1 MMLNIALMIGWIVL
15 AASFQEWP
23 VLTIGTVAFAVVLVG
38 LTFYMVLTI
47 KEVRVSQQQSN
58 FVDSVTHELKTP
70 IASLRLYLE
79 TLQIRNLDDS
89 QRNSFYN
96 VMEGELRRLD
106 QLISHL
112 LEVGRLDELGRETE
126 PEDIDVP
133 ELLKKT
139 AETACVRHKIDSEN
153 VMVYNMQQCVVHG
166 RRLLLETIF
175 SNLLDNAIKYAGTP
189 PKVVVEAVGRGRDR
203 VIVRII
209 DNGTGVPAKLRKK
222 IFQIFFRA
230 GNELERKQKG
240 TGLGLY
246 IVKTLVGFLKGRIQ
260 VREGPDQIGTIFE
273 VDLPGRTV
281 E

>member
-1 MMLNIALMIGWIVL
+1 MLNIALMIGWIVL

-47 KEVRVSQQQSN
+47 KEVRVSQQQAN

-79 TLQIRNLDDS
+79 TLQIRELDED

-96 VMEGELRRLD
+96 VMEGELLRLD

-112 LEVGRLDELGRETE
+112 LEVGRLDELGRESE

-133 ELLKKT
+133 EFLRQT
-139 AETACVRHKIDSEN
+139 AETACVRHKVESDEVMEYQLEN
-153 VMVYNMQQCVVHG
+153 CVFHG
-166 RRLLLETIF
+166 KRLLLETIF

-189 PKVVVEAVGRGRDR
+189 PKIVVEAFMRGRDR
-203 VIVRII
+203 VVVRII
-209 DNGTGVPAKLRKK
+209 DNGTGIPVNLRKK
-222 IFQIFFRA
+222 IFHIFFRV

-260 VREGPDQIGTIFE
+260 VREGPQQVGTVFE

>member
-47 KEVRVSQQQSN
+47 KEVRVSQQQAN

-89 QRNSFYN
+89 QRNSFYD

-133 ELLKKT
+133 TNSVPTIGEFDSRKSSCKSATQLTWISPVKT
-139 AETACVRHKIDSEN
+139 
-153 VMVYNMQQCVVHG
+153 
-166 RRLLLETIF
+166 
-175 SNLLDNAIKYAGTP
+175 
-189 PKVVVEAVGRGRDR
+189 
-203 VIVRII
+203 
-209 DNGTGVPAKLRKK
+209 TGLR
-222 IFQIFFRA
+222 IFFS
-230 GNELERKQKG
+230 
-240 TGLGLY
+240 
-246 IVKTLVGFLKGRIQ
+246 
-260 VREGPDQIGTIFE
+260 
-273 VDLPGRTV
+273 
-281 E
+281 